1 MLIKINRLEYHD
13 LEFGIDPQDVR
24 KTLTGCDV
32 VRHAF

>member
-1 MLIKINRLEYHD
+1 MTNKINRLEYHD
-13 LEFGIDPQDVR
+13 VEFGIDPQGVR